1 MNMHITHLSSA
12 AFFEKKKAD
21 DIKRAANSAP
31 VVVTDDAN
39 KPAYVFLSYVTY
51 QRLLGP
57 TLRQMVAMPGGD
69 DIEFDP
75 PRLSDDILR
84 VPD

>member
-31 VVVTDDAN
+31 VVVTDETN

-75 PRLSDDILR
+75 PRLSDEILH